1 MGITVRNLRKTYGT
15 FRALDD
21 VSVEV
26 PDGSLTALL
35 GPSGSG
41 KSTLLR
47 AIAGLDEP
55 DSGEIVIDGAVATGL
70 PPQKR
75 NVGFVFQHYAAFK
88 HMTVRDNVG
97 FGLRIRKRP
106 KDQIR
111 QRVDELLHLVQLDG
125 FAERYPAQLS
135 GGQRQRMALARALA
149 VEPRV
154 LLLDEPFGALDARVR
169 EELRDW
175 LRRLHDEVHVTTVLV
190 THDQEEAMEVAS
202 RIVVM
207 NHGRIEQ
214 VGAPAELYEHPATE
228 FVMSFVGKVNRVGDA
243 YIRPHEVVICNPDQ
257 EGCLP
262 ATIDRVIALGFDNR
276 LELTLPDGERVWAQ
290 LTREEMLRLRPVTG
304 ETVGVDLSQ
313 SRRPGWE
320 PGGFEAVGPAVPPP
334 TVVPMRD
341 ERGERIAR
349 TGSR

>member
-1 MGITVRNLRKTYGT
+1 
-15 FRALDD
+15 
-21 VSVEV
+21 
-26 PDGSLTALL
+26 
-35 GPSGSG
+35 
-41 KSTLLR
+41 
-47 AIAGLDEP
+47 
-55 DSGEIVIDGAVATGL
+55 
-70 PPQKR
+70 
-75 NVGFVFQHYAAFK
+75 
-88 HMTVRDNVG
+88 VRDNVG

-106 KDQIR
+106 KAEIR
-111 QRVDELLHLVQLDG
+111 KRVDELLHLVQLDG

-190 THDQEEAMEVAS
+190 THDQEEAIEVAS

-214 VGAPAELYEHPATE
+214 VGAPVELYEHPATE

-243 YIRPHEVVICNPDQ
+243 YIRPHEVVICHPEQ
-257 EGCLP
+257 AGCIP
-262 ATIDRVIALGFDNR
+262 ATIERVIRLGFDNR
-276 LELTLPDGERVWAQ
+276 IELTLPDGHRVWAQ
-290 LTREEMLRLRPVTG
+290 LTRDEVARMQPATG
-304 ETVGVDLSQ
+304 QVIGVDLSQ

-320 PGGFEAVGPAVPPP
+320 TGGYEPARPEPVPAAVI
-334 TVVPMRD
+334 PMRSDD
-341 ERGERIAR
+341 ERGWRAR
-349 TGSR
+349 SARG

>member
-70 PPQKR
+70 PPQRR

-106 KDQIR
+106 
-111 QRVDELLHLVQLDG
+111 
-125 FAERYPAQLS
+125 
-135 GGQRQRMALARALA
+135 
-149 VEPRV
+149 
-154 LLLDEPFGALDARVR
+154 
-169 EELRDW
+169 
-175 LRRLHDEVHVTTVLV
+175 
-190 THDQEEAMEVAS
+190 
-202 RIVVM
+202 
-207 NHGRIEQ
+207 
-214 VGAPAELYEHPATE
+214 
-228 FVMSFVGKVNRVGDA
+228 
-243 YIRPHEVVICNPDQ
+243 
-257 EGCLP
+257 
-262 ATIDRVIALGFDNR
+262 
-276 LELTLPDGERVWAQ
+276 
-290 LTREEMLRLRPVTG
+290 
-304 ETVGVDLSQ
+304 
-313 SRRPGWE
+313 
-320 PGGFEAVGPAVPPP
+320 
-334 TVVPMRD
+334 
-341 ERGERIAR
+341 
-349 TGSR
+349 